1 MPIIQFFVEK
11 TKLAKG
17 KVKAHHE
24 IKNFIFT
31 KFLYINATKIVKN
44 RAKLNKIWAKK
55 SKFPVNFIYEINP
68 IAGGAIKINIVGIN
82 LAANGL

>member
-1 MPIIQFFVEK
+1 M
-11 TKLAKG
+11 
-17 KVKAHHE
+17 H
-24 IKNFIFT
+24 
-31 KFLYINATKIVKN
+31 INATKIVKN

-82 LAANGL
+82 LAANGLWKIILFKIIENNIIQKNIPIEK